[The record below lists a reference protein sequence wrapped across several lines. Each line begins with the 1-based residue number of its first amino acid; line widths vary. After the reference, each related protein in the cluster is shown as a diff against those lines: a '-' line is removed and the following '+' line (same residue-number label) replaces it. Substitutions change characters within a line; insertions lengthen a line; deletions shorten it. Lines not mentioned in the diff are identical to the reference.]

1 MKSVKAATYTGSPEK
16 FHGGGS
22 SNDCISRFSFPS
34 IIEEFMK
41 DGGLD
46 VVVGSED
53 GNGLISGAED
63 LMDEMCDSGFASG
76 AGNTDETKIAGGM
89 TIIGR

>member
-1 MKSVKAATYTGSPEK
+1 
-16 FHGGGS
+16 
-22 SNDCISRFSFPS
+22 
-34 IIEEFMK
+34 MK

-76 AGNTDETKIAGGM
+76 AGNTDETKVAGGM
-89 TIIGR
+89 AIIGR